1 MVKLTGT
8 KLLALFLCIYFVA
21 AVKLEKGWLT
31 LDVSTGDQS
40 E

>member
-1 MVKLTGT
+1 MVKHTAA
-8 KLLALFLCIYFVA
+8 KLLFVLLCICAVA
-21 AVKLEKGWLT
+21 AVKLEKGWIT